1 MEQLSTANDE
11 EHPLAPALINFL
23 IKSRLAKRGITL
35 LESYFVNIVQFV
47 KFSKKTNKIQAVILI
62 VLSQ

>member
-11 EHPLAPALINFL
+11 DNPSAPALINFL
-23 IKSRLAKRGITL
+23 IKSRLAKIGITL

-47 KFSKKTNKIQAVILI
+47 KFSNKQTRYKL
-62 VLSQ
+62 